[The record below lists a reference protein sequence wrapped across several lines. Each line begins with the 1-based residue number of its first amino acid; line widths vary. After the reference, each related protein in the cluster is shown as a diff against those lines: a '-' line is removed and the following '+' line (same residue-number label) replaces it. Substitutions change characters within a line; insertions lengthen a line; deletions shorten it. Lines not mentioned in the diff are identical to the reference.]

1 MPRRAAPC
9 LAGAALGVALL
20 ALTWFLAFH
29 VEFFRHADQ
38 SAFAGFTSLEYRAH
52 VSTVANFIAKLCD
65 PTPYVYLA
73 AIPVLVALVRGRPG
87 LALAIAAILVG
98 ANMTT
103 ELLKPM
109 LAHARFGDVFGA
121 GTEELPASWPSG
133 HATASMSLA
142 LTSVLA
148 APPRWRPAVAA
159 LGTGFALAVSYSFLA
174 LGWHYPSDVVGGF
187 LVAAVWTLLGAA
199 ALFAAQDWWA
209 RRRVGDAGRVAE
221 GLARRHVGLP
231 LRAALTP
238 PVAVLVGGL
247 VVVALAA
254 VARPHSVVAFMR
266 SHEATTIGVPALGA
280 LAITIATGVLVALR
294 SQ

>member
-9 LAGAALGVALL
+9 LAGAAAGVTLL
-20 ALTWFLAFH
+20 VLTWFLAFH
-29 VEFFRHADQ
+29 VGFFRHADE
-38 SAFAGFTSLEYRAH
+38 SAFAGFTSLQDRAH
-52 VSTVANFIAKLCD
+52 VSALATFIANLCN
-65 PTPYVYLA
+65 PHPYIYLA
-73 AIPVLVALVRGRPG
+73 AIPVVVALLRRRPG
-87 LALAIAAILVG
+87 LALGIAAILVG
-98 ANMTT
+98 ANVTT

-142 LTSVLA
+142 LTAVLA

-159 LGTGFALAVSYSFLA
+159 LGTAFALAVSYSFLA

-199 ALFAAQDWWA
+199 ALFAAQDWRV
-209 RRRVGDAGRVAE
+209 RRRLANGRTTAE
-221 GLARRHVGLP
+221 ALTLPRVRLP
-231 LRAALTP
+231 LRAVLTP
-238 PVAVLVGGL
+238 SVAVLVGAAA
-247 VVVALAA
+247 VVALAA
-254 VARPHSVVAFMR
+254 LARPHSAIAFAR
-266 SHEATTIGVPALGA
+266 SHEAITIGAPALGA
-280 LAITIATGVLVALR
+280 VAIAIATGVLLALR